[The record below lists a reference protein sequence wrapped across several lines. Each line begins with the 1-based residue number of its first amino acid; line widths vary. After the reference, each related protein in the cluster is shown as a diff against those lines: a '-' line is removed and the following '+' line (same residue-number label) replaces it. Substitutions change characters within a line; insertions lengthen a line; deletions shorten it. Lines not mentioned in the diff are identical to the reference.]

1 MVHGASKTV
10 AAAAVLLAAALAG
23 GCNGKKDMPAAGA
36 GDAIVA
42 APPGTL
48 SVFQLAGRLR
58 MKVQHSSRT
67 SASLRNA
74 GNSVTIFPDP
84 RGQVFVNGRPLGQ
97 TGGIVAAGDIL
108 FVPAGFERQIRRRL
122 RRPPPAPPTK
132 RPRPPARIRATV
144 VIDPGHGGR
153 APGAIARSGLQE
165 KTVNL
170 AIALAAAKLLE
181 RRGLDVVLTRSSD
194 RFVELNE
201 RAAIANRR
209 GADLFVSIHADAA
222 PSRSAHGYT
231 IYAARS
237 ASADSLR
244 LAAAIERRMRS
255 TRVYSRGIRR
265 SDFRVLVRTSC
276 PAVLVETGY
285 MSNASESRRLADAG
299 HRQRLAAA
307 VADGVFDFLQR
318 R

>member
-1 MVHGASKTV
+1 MVHGALKTV
-10 AAAAVLLAAALAG
+10 AAAAVLLAAAMAG
-23 GCNGKKDMPAAGA
+23 GCSGKKDMPAA

-58 MKVQHSSRT
+58 MKVQHSSRA

-74 GNSVTIFPDP
+74 GNSVTLFADP

-108 FVPAGFERQIRRRL
+108 FVPADFERQIRRRL
-122 RRPPPAPPTK
+122 RRPPPPK
-132 RPRPPARIRATV
+132 QPRPPARIRATV

-153 APGAIARSGLQE
+153 DPGAIATSGLRE

-170 AIALAAAKLLE
+170 AVALAAAKLLE

-201 RAAIANRR
+201 RAAIANHR

-222 PSRSAHGYT
+222 PNRSAHGYT

-237 ASADSLR
+237 ASAASLR
-244 LAAAIERRMRS
+244 LAAAVERRMRS
-255 TRVYSRGIRR
+255 TRVHSRGIRR
-265 SDFRVLVRTSC
+265 GDFRVLVRTSC

-285 MSNASESRRLADAG
+285 LSHASESRRLADAG
-299 HRQRLAAA
+299 HRRRLAAA